1 MWKLISGQGNSLN
14 PDACHALG
22 IQSPVQNW
30 RRGKYGFDIEVMA
43 QEKNHRQLEQR
54 GKKTYVARLSASF
67 SMLDHEKVVEP
78 MCR

>member
-1 MWKLISGQGNSLN
+1 MNNLN
-14 PDACHALG
+14 PDKCHALG

-54 GKKTYVARLSASF
+54 GKTKH
-67 SMLDHEKVVEP
+67 ML
-78 MCR
+78 RG